1 MNFEVVMLFTQ
12 QVFHTLC
19 FFLLL
24 IPEIVIISTQISVV
38 FLIKVLLIKKTS
50 NVVLQFS
57 KHEEMIFP
65 HEFFLCLSRMST

>member
-24 IPEIVIISTQISVV
+24 IPEDCYYFDTNLCGFPYKGVAY
-38 FLIKVLLIKKTS
+38 KKTS
-50 NVVLQFS
+50 NVVLQSS
-57 KHEEMIFP
+57 KHEEIIFP

>member
-38 FLIKVLLIKKTS
+38 FLIKVLLIKKHLTLFCS
-50 NVVLQFS
+50 PLNM
-57 KHEEMIFP
+57 KK
-65 HEFFLCLSRMST
+65 